1 MFAFLM
7 KNEEWRMGCAFFTL
21 HVFSS
26 RFILHSSLFIY
37 LVEAALSM
45 LIDVETLFLNS
56 LVNSQTCNLLD
67 TEEQYDTCNGSPCV
81 DGEDTK
87 ALCTEE
93 SESASVK
100 STAVEGEQTGEDGAE
115 NTAYTM
121 H

>member
-1 MFAFLM
+1 
-7 KNEEWRMGCAFFTL
+7 
-21 HVFSS
+21 
-26 RFILHSSLFIY
+26 
-37 LVEAALSM
+37 M
-45 LIDVETLFLNS
+45 LIDVETLFLYS

-93 SESASVK
+93 SESTSLH
-100 STAVEGEQTGEDGAE
+100 STAVKGEPTCKYCSPH
-115 NTAYTM
+115 TADTM